1 MITDSTD
8 NDRDL
13 FASRRYTSFL
23 IRYWT
28 LSGNRHRIKVEH
40 IQSGEWTQ
48 VDTMTAAIEWM
59 DARSDQASSRA
70 NRPERD
76 RQAETH

>member
-1 MITDSTD
+1 MITERADI
-8 NDRDL
+8 DRDQPL
-13 FASRRYTSFL
+13 AKRYTSFL

-48 VDTMTAAIEWM
+48 VPTLTAAIEWM
-59 DARSDQASSRA
+59 DARSD
-70 NRPERD
+70 
-76 RQAETH
+76 